1 MAGNYGGNSLPT
13 TPISGNTLWNG
24 RLTTYANWECTK
36 IVGTL
41 ATANFTY
48 EGTVYPINTDSAG
61 NSSIDMLIKPSKLS
75 AIPYGVWFA
84 CYECGCDG
92 AMTGNTDSNVSSAYN
107 NSFYS
112 GRTPIQQVTFLGMGG
127 NQN

>member
-84 CYECGCDG
+84 CYECGCSTQ
-92 AMTGNTDSNVSSAYN
+92 MTGTTAPSVQTYQGAPMYAP
-107 NSFYS
+107 
-112 GRTPIQQVTFLGMGG
+112 TIIGG
-127 NQN
+127 NGLNS

>member
-13 TPISGNTLWNG
+13 TPISGDTLWSG

-48 EGTVYPINTDSAG
+48 EGTVYHINTDSAG
-61 NSSIDMLIKPSKLS
+61 NSSIDMLIKPSKLT

-84 CYECGCDG
+84 CYECGCSG
-92 AMTGNTDSNVSSAYN
+92 SMTGTASASSVTYVGAAVYAPTIIGSGGL
-107 NSFYS
+107 NS
-112 GRTPIQQVTFLGMGG
+112 
-127 NQN
+127 

>member
-61 NSSIDMLIKPSKLS
+61 NSSIDMLIKPSKLT

-84 CYECGCDG
+84 CYECGCG
-92 AMTGNTDSNVSSAYN
+92 THMTGTTAPS
-107 NSFYS
+107 
-112 GRTPIQQVTFLGMGG
+112 IQTYQGAPMYAPTIMGG
-127 NQN
+127 EGLNS